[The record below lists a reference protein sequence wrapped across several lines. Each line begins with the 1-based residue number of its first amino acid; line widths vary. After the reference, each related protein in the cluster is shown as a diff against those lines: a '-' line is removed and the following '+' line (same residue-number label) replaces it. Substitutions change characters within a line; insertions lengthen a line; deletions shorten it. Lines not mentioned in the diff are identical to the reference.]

1 MGIGMAGH
9 SHPTPRCA
17 GQWEGNSSNRNRIE
31 IEGGGQKRG
40 RRGGASK
47 DDSGD
52 EMQMFRPTCFYP
64 LGLLLFHLF

>member
-1 MGIGMAGH
+1 MARH

-31 IEGGGQKRG
+31 IEGGRG

-52 EMQMFRPTCFYP
+52 EMQMFRPTCF
-64 LGLLLFHLF
+64 

>member
-1 MGIGMAGH
+1 MAGH
-9 SHPTPRCA
+9 SHPTPRFA

-31 IEGGGQKRG
+31 IEGGD

-52 EMQMFRPTCFYP
+52 EMQMFLRPVFASLYLFLPEP
-64 LGLLLFHLF
+64 L